1 MENGDSIMNFS
12 ELVTSNGLFCDGDW
26 IEKKDQDPNGNVRL
40 IQLADIGVCEF
51 KDKSNRFVTESKAEE
66 LHCTYLRKGDIL
78 IARLPEPLGRA
89 CIFPSEGKYN
99 GCGCGCCA
107 NCKR

>member
-1 MENGDSIMNFS
+1 MGNGDSTMNFT
-12 ELVTSNGLFCDGDW
+12 ELVTANGLFCDGDW
-26 IEKKDQDPNGNVRL
+26 IEKKDQDPNGAVRL

-78 IARLPEPLGRA
+78 IARLPDPLGRA
-89 CIFPSEGKYN
+89 CIFPFEGKYIT
-99 GCGCGCCA
+99 A
-107 NCKR
+107 VDVAVTAE